1 MSYEILNKTIE
12 EIRKMLTKRK
22 GILTGLLALTLLFVA
37 GCGGNDNSASGD
49 SKKSLYFI
57 PIVDTGAYW
66 NPMKKGA
73 EDAAKDLGYTLI
85 TKTSPS
91 AEPSKKEKHIGF
103 IKEATAKDVAGI
115 AVAPIEKKAFKDSI
129 VAAEDKGIPVITFD
143 ADLENPDDR
152 TSYVGTD
159 NVSAGK
165 ELGKQAAEE
174 MKEKGITGG
183 SIAIV
188 CVDVAQPTMIDR
200 EKGLKEGFEE
210 VYGADASNFKF
221 LATIQDNDQ
230 PSESKKQ
237 LEGYISANKDLVTV
251 FSLGSEGPDVGVM
264 SALESQGKAGE
275 ILHYGFDYTDTW
287 LKGVDDGRIT
297 AIVDQDAYQ
306 IGYQVIENL
315 AKAVDGEELE
325 PTIPIDVK
333 YVKAADLKAYG
344 EEKSKIKTDTIE
356 STEASE

>member
-1 MSYEILNKTIE
+1 
-12 EIRKMLTKRK
+12 MLTKKK
-22 GILTGLLALTLLFVA
+22 GILTGLLVVMMLFVA
-37 GCGGNDNSASGD
+37 GCGSKESASGD

-73 EDAAKDLGYTLI
+73 EDAAKELGYTLI

-129 VAAEDKGIPVITFD
+129 KTAVDKGIPVITFD
-143 ADLENPDDR
+143 ADLENEADR
-152 TSYVGTD
+152 TAYVGTD

-174 MKEKGITGG
+174 MKAKGITGG

-210 VYGADASNFKF
+210 VYGKDTANFKF

-287 LKGVDDGRIT
+287 LKGIDDGRIT

-315 AKAVDGEELE
+315 AKAVEGEKIDT
-325 PTIPIDVK
+325 TIPIDVK
-333 YVKAADLKAYG
+333 YVKAADLEAYG
-344 EEKSKIKTDTIE
+344 KEKSKIKTDTIE
-356 STEASE
+356 STEESK

>member
-1 MSYEILNKTIE
+1 MFK
-12 EIRKMLTKRK
+12 K
-22 GILTGLLALTLLFVA
+22 GKVLLTGMMVATLLLAA
-37 GCGGNDNSASGD
+37 GCGKGSSASEE
-49 SKKSLYFI
+49 SEKTLYFI

-73 EDAAKDLGYTLI
+73 EDAAKELGYTLV

-103 IKEATAKDVAGI
+103 VKEATAKNVAGI
-115 AVAPIEKKAFKDSI
+115 AIAPIEKKAFVDPIKAAMDKD
-129 VAAEDKGIPVITFD
+129 IPVITFD
-143 ADLENPDDR
+143 ADLENSEDR
-152 TSYVGTD
+152 TAYVGTD

-174 MKEKGITGG
+174 MKEKGITSG

-210 VYGADASNFKF
+210 VYGSDAKNFKF

-264 SALESQGKAGE
+264 SAIESQSKSGK

-287 LKGVDDGRIT
+287 LKGIDDGRIT

-315 AKAVDGEELE
+315 VKTIDGETID

-333 YVKAADLKAYG
+333 YVPAAELEAYG
-344 EEKSKIKTDTIE
+344 KEKSNIKTDSVE
-356 STEASE
+356 D

>member
-1 MSYEILNKTIE
+1 MK
-12 EIRKMLTKRK
+12 K
-22 GILTGLLALTLLFVA
+22 GKFIAGALLAATLLAVGA
-37 GCGGNDNSASGD
+37 GCSA
-49 SKKSLYFI
+49 KKSDGASSDAKKTLYFV

-73 EDAAKDLGYTLI
+73 EDAAKKLGYTLV

-103 IKEATAKDVAGI
+103 IKEATAKGVAGI
-115 AVAPIEKKAFKDSI
+115 AVAPIEKKAFVKPIKEAMSKD
-129 VAAEDKGIPVITFD
+129 IPVITFD
-143 ADLENPDDR
+143 ADLANKDDR
-152 TSYVGTD
+152 TAYVGTD

-165 ELGKQAAEE
+165 ELGKKAAEE
-174 MKEKGITGG
+174 MKAKGITKG

-210 VYGADASNFKF
+210 VYGADAKNFKF

-264 SALESQGKAGE
+264 GAIESQGKAGQ

-297 AIVDQDAYQ
+297 AIVDQDAYK
-306 IGYQVIENL
+306 IGYQVIEDL
-315 AKAVDGEELE
+315 VKASKGEKLDK
-325 PTIPIDVK
+325 TIPIDVK

-344 EEKSKIKTDTIE
+344 VEKSKIKT
-356 STEASE
+356 TETDK

>member
-1 MSYEILNKTIE
+1 MFKKGKIILISMLVASLFLTTGCSKGSSAGGDTKKT
-12 EIRKMLTKRK
+12 
-22 GILTGLLALTLLFVA
+22 
-37 GCGGNDNSASGD
+37 
-49 SKKSLYFI
+49 LYFV

-73 EDAAKDLGYTLI
+73 EDAAKDLGYTLV

-103 IKEATAKDVAGI
+103 IKEATQKKVAGI
-115 AVAPIEKKAFKDSI
+115 AVAPIEKKAFVDPIKAAVDKD
-129 VAAEDKGIPVITFD
+129 IPVITFD
-143 ADLENPDDR
+143 ADLENPEDR
-152 TSYVGTD
+152 TAYVGTD
-159 NVSAGK
+159 NVSAGA
-165 ELGKQAAEE
+165 ELGKHAAEE
-174 MKEKGITGG
+174 MKAKGITSG

-200 EKGLKEGFEE
+200 EKGVKKAFKE
-210 VYGADASNFKF
+210 VYGEEAKNFKF
-221 LATIQDNDQ
+221 LSTIQDNDQ

-264 SALESQGKAGE
+264 SALESQGKAGK
-275 ILHYGFDYTDTW
+275 ILHYGFDYTKTW
-287 LKGVDDGRIT
+287 EKGIDDGRIT

-315 AKAVDGEELE
+315 VKAIDGEKIDS
-325 PTIPIDVK
+325 TIPIDVK
-333 YVKAADLKAYG
+333 YVKAEELKSYG
-344 EEKSKIKTDTIE
+344 KEKSKIKTDSVDE
-356 STEASE
+356 SAEDSTEATK

>member
-1 MSYEILNKTIE
+1 MFKKSKIV
-12 EIRKMLTKRK
+12 LT
-22 GILTGLLALTLLFVA
+22 GILMTMVLLAS
-37 GCGGNDNSASGD
+37 GCSNGSSAASSDND
-49 SKKSLYFI
+49 KTLYFI

-73 EDAAKDLGYTLI
+73 EDAAKELGYTLV

-103 IKEATAKDVAGI
+103 IKEATAKNVAGI
-115 AVAPIEKKAFKDSI
+115 SIAPIEKKAFVDPIKAAMDKD
-129 VAAEDKGIPVITFD
+129 IPVITFD

-152 TSYVGTD
+152 TAYVGTD

-165 ELGKQAAEE
+165 ELGKRAAEE

-210 VYGADASNFKF
+210 VYGTDAKNFKF

-264 SALESQGKAGE
+264 SAIESQGKSGK

-287 LKGVDDGRIT
+287 LKGIEDGRIT

-315 AKAVDGEELE
+315 VKAIDGEKIDA
-325 PTIPIDVK
+325 TIPIDVK
-333 YVKAADLKAYG
+333 YVPAAELKSYG
-344 EEKSKIKTDTIE
+344 EEKGKIKTDSVE
-356 STEASE
+356 DSTEETVEDSSK

>member
-1 MSYEILNKTIE
+1 
-12 EIRKMLTKRK
+12 MLTKKK
-22 GILTGLLALTLLFVA
+22 GILTGLLVVMMLFVA
-37 GCGGNDNSASGD
+37 GCGSKESASGD

-73 EDAAKDLGYTLI
+73 EDAAKELGYTLI

-129 VAAEDKGIPVITFD
+129 KTAVDKGIPVITFD
-143 ADLENPDDR
+143 ADLENEADR
-152 TSYVGTD
+152 TAYVGTD

-174 MKEKGITGG
+174 MKAKGITGG

-210 VYGADASNFKF
+210 VYGKDAANFKF

-287 LKGVDDGRIT
+287 LKGIDDGRIT

-315 AKAVDGEELE
+315 AKAVEGEKIDT
-325 PTIPIDVK
+325 TIPIDVK
-333 YVKAADLKAYG
+333 YVKAADLETYG
-344 EEKSKIKTDTIE
+344 KEKSKIKTDTIE
-356 STEASE
+356 STEESK

>member
-1 MSYEILNKTIE
+1 
-12 EIRKMLTKRK
+12 MLKK
-22 GILTGLLALTLLFVA
+22 SFWVISMFVA
-37 GCGGNDNSASGD
+37 LLLVGTGCSTSDSADAD
-49 SKKSLYFI
+49 SEKTLYFI

-73 EDAAKDLGYTLI
+73 EDAAQELGYTLV

-103 IKEATAKDVAGI
+103 IREAVAKNVAGI
-115 AVAPIEKKAFKDSI
+115 AIAPIEKKAFVDPIK
-129 VAAEDKGIPVITFD
+129 ATMDKNIPVITFD
-143 ADLENPDDR
+143 ADLENPEDR
-152 TSYVGTD
+152 TAYVGTD

-165 ELGKQAAEE
+165 ELGLRLAEE
-174 MKEKGITGG
+174 MKAKGITGG

-200 EKGLKEGFEE
+200 EKGLKEGFAEI
-210 VYGADASNFKF
+210 YGKDAENFKF

-237 LEGYISANKDLVTV
+237 LEGYIAANRDLVTV
-251 FSLGSEGPDVGVM
+251 FSLGSEGPNVGVM
-264 SALESQGKAGE
+264 SALESQGKAGQV
-275 ILHYGFDYTDTW
+275 LHYGFDYTDTW
-287 LKGVDDGRIT
+287 LSGVADERIT

-315 AKAVDGEELE
+315 VKAIDGETIDT
-325 PTIPIDVK
+325 TIPIDVN
-333 YVKAADLKAYG
+333 YVLAEELEEYG
-344 EEKSKIKTDTIE
+344 KEKSKVKTDSVEDSSIE
-356 STEASE
+356 STEESE

>member
-1 MSYEILNKTIE
+1 MFKKSKMILVSI
-12 EIRKMLTKRK
+12 
-22 GILTGLLALTLLFVA
+22 LALGTLVIA
-37 GCGGNDNSASGD
+37 GCSSGE
-49 SKKSLYFI
+49 SESGSSQKTLYFV
-57 PIVDTGAYW
+57 PIVYTGAYW

-73 EDAAKDLGYTLI
+73 EDAAKELGYTLV

-103 IKEATAKDVAGI
+103 IKEATAKNVAGI
-115 AVAPIEKKAFKDSI
+115 AVAPIEKKAFVDPIK
-129 VAAEDKGIPVITFD
+129 AAMDKEIPVITFD
-143 ADLENPDDR
+143 ADLENQDHR
-152 TSYVGTD
+152 TAYVGTD

-165 ELGKQAAEE
+165 ELGKRAAEE
-174 MKEKGITGG
+174 MKERGIKKG

-210 VYGADASNFKF
+210 IYGAEANNFHF
-221 LATIQDNDQ
+221 LSTIQDNDQ

-264 SALESQGKAGE
+264 SAIESQKKSGE

-287 LKGVDDGRIT
+287 LKGIKDERIT

-315 AKAVDGEELE
+315 AKAIDGEKLDKI
-325 PTIPIDVK
+325 IPIDVK
-333 YVKAADLKAYG
+333 YVKANELEEYG
-344 EEKSKIKTDTIE
+344 KEKSKIKTNSVEDSKDE
-356 STEASE
+356 TEETK

>member
-1 MSYEILNKTIE
+1 
-12 EIRKMLTKRK
+12 MLTKKK
-22 GILTGLLALTLLFVA
+22 GILTGLLVVMMLFVA
-37 GCGGNDNSASGD
+37 GCGSKESASGD

-73 EDAAKDLGYTLI
+73 EDAAKELGYTLI

-129 VAAEDKGIPVITFD
+129 KTAVDKGIPVITFD
-143 ADLENPDDR
+143 ADLENEADR
-152 TSYVGTD
+152 TAYVGTD

-174 MKEKGITGG
+174 MKAKGITGG

-210 VYGADASNFKF
+210 VYGKDAANFKF

-287 LKGVDDGRIT
+287 LKGIDDGRIT

-315 AKAVDGEELE
+315 AKAVEGEKIDT
-325 PTIPIDVK
+325 TIPIDVK
-333 YVKAADLKAYG
+333 YVKAADLEAYG
-344 EEKSKIKTDTIE
+344 KEKSKIKTDTIE
-356 STEASE
+356 STEESK

>member
-1 MSYEILNKTIE
+1 
-12 EIRKMLTKRK
+12 MLKK
-22 GILTGLLALTLLFVA
+22 GKKLVTGLTIATLLLA
-37 GCGGNDNSASGD
+37 GCGKEENTASGAED
-49 SKKSLYFI
+49 KSLYFV

-73 EDAAKDLGYTLI
+73 EDAAKEYGYTLV

-115 AVAPIEKKAFKDSI
+115 AVAPIEKKAFVSPIKAAMDKD
-129 VAAEDKGIPVITFD
+129 IPVITFD
-143 ADLENPDDR
+143 ADLENEADR
-152 TSYVGTD
+152 TAYVGTD

-165 ELGKQAAEE
+165 QLGIQAATE
-174 MKEKGITGG
+174 MKEKGITSG

-200 EKGLKEGFEE
+200 EKGIKEGFEE
-210 VYGADASNFKF
+210 VYGADAKKFKF

-264 SALESQGKAGE
+264 SAIESQGKAGE

-287 LKGVDDGRIT
+287 LKGIEDGRIT

-315 AKAVDGEELE
+315 AKVIEGEEIDS
-325 PTIPIDVK
+325 TIPIDVK
-333 YVKAADLKAYG
+333 YVKAEDLEEYG
-344 EEKSKIKTDTIE
+344 KEKSKVKTS
-356 STEASE
+356 STDDAE

>member
-1 MSYEILNKTIE
+1 
-12 EIRKMLTKRK
+12 MLTKKK
-22 GILTGLLALTLLFVA
+22 GILTGLLVVMMLFVA
-37 GCGGNDNSASGD
+37 GCGSKESASGD

-73 EDAAKDLGYTLI
+73 EDAAKELGYTLV

-129 VAAEDKGIPVITFD
+129 KTAVDKGIPVITFD
-143 ADLENPDDR
+143 ADLENEADR
-152 TSYVGTD
+152 TAYVGTD

-174 MKEKGITGG
+174 MKAKGITGG

-210 VYGADASNFKF
+210 VYGKDAANFKF

-287 LKGVDDGRIT
+287 LKGIDDGRIT

-315 AKAVDGEELE
+315 AKAVEGEKIDT
-325 PTIPIDVK
+325 TIPIDVK
-333 YVKAADLKAYG
+333 YVKAADLEAYG
-344 EEKSKIKTDTIE
+344 KEKSKIKTDTIE
-356 STEASE
+356 STEESK

>member
-1 MSYEILNKTIE
+1 
-12 EIRKMLTKRK
+12 MLKK
-22 GILTGLLALTLLFVA
+22 GKVVLIGLLAVTLLAVA
-37 GCGGNDNSASGD
+37 GCGKEKTASSD
-49 SKKSLYFI
+49 SKKTLYFI

-73 EDAAKDLGYTLI
+73 EDAAKDYEYTLV

-103 IKEATAKDVAGI
+103 IKEATAKGVAGI
-115 AVAPIEKKAFKDSI
+115 AVAPIEKKSFVDSI
-129 VAAEDKGIPVITFD
+129 KAAQEKDIPVITFD
-143 ADLENPDDR
+143 ADLENEADR
-152 TSYVGTD
+152 TAYVGTN

-174 MKEKGITGG
+174 MKAKGIDSG

-210 VYGADASNFKF
+210 VYGADAKNFKF

-264 SALESQGKAGE
+264 SAIESQGKSGE

-287 LKGVDDGRIT
+287 LKGVEDGRIT

-315 AKAVDGEELE
+315 VKAIDGEKIDK
-325 PTIPIDVK
+325 TIPIDVK
-333 YVKAADLKAYG
+333 YVLADELKAYG
-344 EEKSKIKTDTIE
+344 EEKSKVKTNSAEEETAE
-356 STEASE
+356 STK

>member
-1 MSYEILNKTIE
+1 MFK
-12 EIRKMLTKRK
+12 K
-22 GILTGLLALTLLFVA
+22 GKGLLIGALAATLLLTA
-37 GCGGNDNSASGD
+37 GCNSGSSASEE
-49 SKKSLYFI
+49 SEKTLYFI

-73 EDAAKDLGYTLI
+73 EDAAKELGYTLV

-103 IKEATAKDVAGI
+103 IKEATAKNVAGI
-115 AVAPIEKKAFKDSI
+115 AIAPIEKKAFVDPIK
-129 VAAEDKGIPVITFD
+129 AAVDKGIPVITFD

-152 TSYVGTD
+152 TAYVGTD

-165 ELGKQAAEE
+165 DLGEQAAEE

-200 EKGLKEGFEE
+200 EKGIKEGFEA
-210 VYGADASNFKF
+210 VYGADAKNFKF

-264 SALESQGKAGE
+264 SAIESQGKSGE

-287 LKGVDDGRIT
+287 LKGIDDGRIT

-315 AKAVDGEELE
+315 VKAVDGETID

-333 YVKAADLKAYG
+333 YVLAEDLEAYG
-344 EEKSKIKTDTIE
+344 EEKSKVKTDSVEDSESE
-356 STEASE
+356 STDESEN

>member
-1 MSYEILNKTIE
+1 
-12 EIRKMLTKRK
+12 MLKK
-22 GILTGLLALTLLFVA
+22 GKIALTGLMAVMLLLVA
-37 GCGGNDNSASGD
+37 GCSGGGSSASSD
-49 SKKSLYFI
+49 SKKTLYFI

-73 EDAAKDLGYTLI
+73 EDAAEKLGYTLV

-103 IKEATAKDVAGI
+103 VKEATAKKVAGI
-115 AVAPIEKKAFKDSI
+115 AIAPIEKKAFVDSI
-129 VAAEDKGIPVITFD
+129 KTAMDKDIPVITFD
-143 ADLENPDDR
+143 ADLENEADR
-152 TSYVGTD
+152 TAYVGTD

-174 MKEKGITGG
+174 MKTKGITGG
-183 SIAIV
+183 TIAIV

-210 VYGADASNFKF
+210 VYGSDASKFKF

-264 SALESQGKAGE
+264 SALESQGKSGE

-287 LKGVDDGRIT
+287 LKGVEDGRIT

-315 AKAVDGEELE
+315 VKSIDGEKIEK
-325 PTIPIDVK
+325 TIPIDVK
-333 YVKAADLKAYG
+333 YVKADELKKYG
-344 EEKSKIKTDTIE
+344 EEKSKIKTESAEDAVQE
-356 STEASE
+356 STDQSK

>member
-1 MSYEILNKTIE
+1 
-12 EIRKMLTKRK
+12 MLTKKK
-22 GILTGLLALTLLFVA
+22 GILTGLLVVMMLFVA
-37 GCGGNDNSASGD
+37 GCGSKESASGD

-73 EDAAKDLGYTLI
+73 EDAAKELGYTLV

-129 VAAEDKGIPVITFD
+129 KTAVDKGIPVITFD
-143 ADLENPDDR
+143 ADLENEADR
-152 TSYVGTD
+152 TAYVGTD

-210 VYGADASNFKF
+210 VYGKDAANFKF

-287 LKGVDDGRIT
+287 LKGIDDGRIT

-315 AKAVDGEELE
+315 AKAVEGEKIDT
-325 PTIPIDVK
+325 TIPIDVK
-333 YVKAADLKAYG
+333 YVKAADLETYG
-344 EEKSKIKTDTIE
+344 KEKSKIKTDTIE
-356 STEASE
+356 STEESK

>member
-1 MSYEILNKTIE
+1 MK
-12 EIRKMLTKRK
+12 K
-22 GILTGLLALTLLFVA
+22 GKLIVGALLAASLLAVGA
-37 GCGGNDNSASGD
+37 GCSN
-49 SKKSLYFI
+49 KKSGGSKTLYFI

-73 EDAAKDLGYTLI
+73 EDAAKELGYTLV

-103 IKEATAKDVAGI
+103 IKEATAKGVAGI
-115 AVAPIEKKAFKDSI
+115 AIAPIEKKAFVKPIKEAMDKD
-129 VAAEDKGIPVITFD
+129 IPVITFD
-143 ADLENPDDR
+143 ADLENKDDR
-152 TSYVGTD
+152 TAYVGTD

-174 MKEKGITGG
+174 MKAKGITKG

-210 VYGADASNFKF
+210 VYGADAKNFKF

-264 SALESQGKAGE
+264 SALESQGKAGK

-287 LKGVDDGRIT
+287 LKGIDDGRIT

-306 IGYQVIENL
+306 IGYQVIEDL
-315 AKAVDGEELE
+315 VKASKGEKLDK
-325 PTIPIDVK
+325 TIPIDVK

-344 EEKSKIKTDTIE
+344 IEKSKIKT
-356 STEASE
+356 TETDK

>member
-1 MSYEILNKTIE
+1 MFKKGNSVLIGTIAAALLVLSSCGNSDSTAASDKT
-12 EIRKMLTKRK
+12 
-22 GILTGLLALTLLFVA
+22 
-37 GCGGNDNSASGD
+37 
-49 SKKSLYFI
+49 LYFI

-73 EDAAKDLGYTLI
+73 EDAAKDLGYTLV

-103 IKEATAKDVAGI
+103 IKEATAKNVAGI
-115 AVAPIEKKAFKDSI
+115 AVAPIEKKAFVDPVKAAMDKD
-129 VAAEDKGIPVITFD
+129 IPVITFD
-143 ADLENPDDR
+143 ADLENQADR

-165 ELGKQAAEE
+165 ELGKRAAEE
-174 MKEKGITGG
+174 MKEKGITEG

-200 EKGLKEGFEE
+200 EAGLKEGFEE
-210 VYGADASNFKF
+210 VYGPDASNFKF

-264 SALESQGKAGE
+264 SALESQNKAGE

-287 LKGVDDGRIT
+287 LKGIDDGRIT

-315 AKAVDGEELE
+315 VKAIDGETLD
-325 PTIPIDVK
+325 PVIPIDVK
-333 YVKAADLKAYG
+333 YVPADELEAYG
-344 EEKSKIKTDTIE
+344 KAKSEIKTDSVE
-356 STEASE
+356 EETEETE

>member
-1 MSYEILNKTIE
+1 MKKITKVVLVA
-12 EIRKMLTKRK
+12 MLFTLVA
-22 GILTGLLALTLLFVA
+22 LTGCSK
-37 GCGGNDNSASGD
+37 GGD
-49 SKKSLYFI
+49 SAGGDKKKTLYFI

-73 EDAAKDLGYTLI
+73 EDAAKELGYTLV

-103 IKEATAKDVAGI
+103 IKEATAKGVAGI
-115 AVAPIEKKAFKDSI
+115 AIAPIEKKAFVDPIK
-129 VAAEDKGIPVITFD
+129 AAMDKKVPVITFD
-143 ADLENPDDR
+143 ADLENKSDR
-152 TSYVGTD
+152 TAYVGTD

-165 ELGKQAAEE
+165 ELGVQAAKE
-174 MKEKGITGG
+174 MKEKGITKG

-210 VYGADASNFKF
+210 VYGSEAKNFKF

-264 SALESQGKAGE
+264 SAIESQGKSGK

-287 LKGVDDGRIT
+287 LKGVSDGRIT

-315 AKAVDGEELE
+315 VKAIKGETLE

-333 YVKAADLKAYG
+333 YVKAADLEAYG
-344 EEKSKIKTDTIE
+344 KEKSKIKT
-356 STEASE
+356 SETDK

>member
-1 MSYEILNKTIE
+1 MT
-12 EIRKMLTKRK
+12 MV
-22 GILTGLLALTLLFVA
+22 LLAS
-37 GCGGNDNSASGD
+37 GCSNGSSAASSDND
-49 SKKSLYFI
+49 KTLYFI

-73 EDAAKDLGYTLI
+73 EDAAKELGYTLV

-103 IKEATAKDVAGI
+103 IKEATAKNVAGI
-115 AVAPIEKKAFKDSI
+115 AIAPIEKKAFVDPIKAAMDKD
-129 VAAEDKGIPVITFD
+129 IPVITFD

-152 TSYVGTD
+152 TAYVGTD

-165 ELGKQAAEE
+165 ELGKRAAEE

-210 VYGADASNFKF
+210 VYGTDAKTSNSWQQSKIMIN
-221 LATIQDNDQ
+221 LLNL
-230 PSESKKQ
+230 KKQ

-264 SALESQGKAGE
+264 SAIESQGKSGK

-287 LKGVDDGRIT
+287 LKGIEDGRIT

-315 AKAVDGEELE
+315 VKAIDGEKNRC
-325 PTIPIDVK
+325 D
-333 YVKAADLKAYG
+333 D
-344 EEKSKIKTDTIE
+344 SNRCKICASSRIE
-356 STEASE
+356 VIR

>member
-1 MSYEILNKTIE
+1 MYK
-12 EIRKMLTKRK
+12 K
-22 GILTGLLALTLLFVA
+22 GKAFIVGLLVMLLLV
-37 GCGGNDNSASGD
+37 SASCSSKED
-49 SKKSLYFI
+49 SADVENEKTLYFI

-73 EDAAKDLGYTLI
+73 EDAAKELGYTLI

-103 IKEATAKDVAGI
+103 IKEATAKNVAGI
-115 AVAPIEKKAFKDSI
+115 AIAPIEKKAFVDSI
-129 VAAEDKGIPVITFD
+129 KAAIAKDIPVITFD
-143 ADLENPDDR
+143 ADLENPSDR
-152 TSYVGTD
+152 TAYVGTD
-159 NVSAGK
+159 NISAGK

-174 MKEKGITGG
+174 LKEKGITEG

-200 EKGLKEGFEE
+200 EKGIKEGFAE
-210 VYGADASNFKF
+210 VYGKSAEKFKF

-264 SALESQGKAGE
+264 SALESQGKAGQ

-287 LKGVDDGRIT
+287 LKGVEDERIT

-315 AKAVDGEELE
+315 VKSIKGEIIDK
-325 PTIPIDVK
+325 TIPIDVK
-333 YVKAADLKAYG
+333 YVLAKDLETYG
-344 EEKSKIKTDTIE
+344 EEKSKIKTDSVEDSSTE
-356 STEASE
+356 STE

>member
-1 MSYEILNKTIE
+1 MK
-12 EIRKMLTKRK
+12 K
-22 GILTGLLALTLLFVA
+22 GKLIVGALLAATLLAVGA
-37 GCGGNDNSASGD
+37 GCS
-49 SKKSLYFI
+49 SKKSGVSSDAKKTLYFI

-73 EDAAKDLGYTLI
+73 EDAAKELGYTLV

-103 IKEATAKDVAGI
+103 IKEATAKNVAGI
-115 AVAPIEKKAFKDSI
+115 AIAPIEKKAFVKPIKEAMAKD
-129 VAAEDKGIPVITFD
+129 IPVIAFD
-143 ADLENPDDR
+143 ADLENKDDR
-152 TSYVGTD
+152 TAYVGTD

-165 ELGKQAAEE
+165 ELGKKAAEE
-174 MKEKGITGG
+174 MKEKGITKG

-210 VYGADASNFKF
+210 VYGADAKNFKF

-264 SALESQGKAGE
+264 GAIESQGKAGQ

-306 IGYQVIENL
+306 IGYQVIEDL
-315 AKAVDGEELE
+315 VKASKGEKLDK
-325 PTIPIDVK
+325 TIPIDVK

-344 EEKSKIKTDTIE
+344 VEKSKIKT
-356 STEASE
+356 SETD

>member
-1 MSYEILNKTIE
+1 MK
-12 EIRKMLTKRK
+12 K
-22 GILTGLLALTLLFVA
+22 GKFIVGALLAATFLAVGA
-37 GCGGNDNSASGD
+37 GCS
-49 SKKSLYFI
+49 SKKSSDSSSGDKKTLYFV

-73 EDAAKDLGYTLI
+73 EDAAKELGYDLV

-103 IKEATAKDVAGI
+103 INEAVAKNVAGI
-115 AVAPIEKKAFKDSI
+115 AIAPIEKKAFVKPIKAAMDKD
-129 VAAEDKGIPVITFD
+129 IPVITFD
-143 ADLENPDDR
+143 ADLENKDDR
-152 TSYVGTD
+152 TAYVGTD

-165 ELGKQAAEE
+165 ELGKKAAEE
-174 MKEKGITGG
+174 MKEKGITKG

-188 CVDVAQPTMIDR
+188 CVDVAKPTMIDR
-200 EKGLKEGFEE
+200 EKGLKEGFKE

-287 LKGVDDGRIT
+287 LKGVEDGRIT

-315 AKAVDGEELE
+315 DKAIKGEKLDK
-325 PTIPIDVK
+325 TIPIDVK
-333 YVKAADLKAYG
+333 YVKASDLETYG
-344 EEKSKIKTDTIE
+344 VEKSKIKT
-356 STEASE
+356 SETD

>member
-1 MSYEILNKTIE
+1 MK
-12 EIRKMLTKRK
+12 K
-22 GILTGLLALTLLFVA
+22 GKLIVGALLAASLLAVG
-37 GCGGNDNSASGD
+37 GCS
-49 SKKSLYFI
+49 SKKSDSGSGSDAKKTLYFV

-73 EDAAKDLGYTLI
+73 EDAAKKLGYTLV

-103 IKEATAKDVAGI
+103 IKEATAKGVAGI
-115 AVAPIEKKAFKDSI
+115 AIAPIEKKAFVKPI
-129 VAAEDKGIPVITFD
+129 KEAMDKKIPVITFD
-143 ADLENPDDR
+143 ADLENKDDR
-152 TSYVGTD
+152 TAYVGTD

-165 ELGKQAAEE
+165 ELGKKAAEE
-174 MKEKGITGG
+174 MKAKGIDKG

-210 VYGADASNFKF
+210 VYGADAKNFKF

-264 SALESQGKAGE
+264 GAIESQGKAGQ

-306 IGYQVIENL
+306 IGYQVIEDL
-315 AKAVDGEELE
+315 VKATKGEKLDK
-325 PTIPIDVK
+325 TIPIDVK

-344 EEKSKIKTDTIE
+344 VEKSKIKT
-356 STEASE
+356 SETD

>member
-1 MSYEILNKTIE
+1 
-12 EIRKMLTKRK
+12 MLRK
-22 GILTGLLALTLLFVA
+22 GKGLLIALLAVTLLVVA
-37 GCGGNDNSASGD
+37 GCGKEKSAAGDN
-49 SKKSLYFI
+49 KKTLYFI

-73 EDAAKDLGYTLI
+73 EDAAKHYHYTLV

-103 IKEATAKDVAGI
+103 IKEATAKGVAGI
-115 AVAPIEKKAFKDSI
+115 AVAPIEKKSFVDSI
-129 VAAEDKGIPVITFD
+129 KAAQEKDIPVITFD
-143 ADLENPDDR
+143 ADLENEADR
-152 TSYVGTD
+152 TAYVGT
-159 NVSAGK
+159 NNHSAGK
-165 ELGKQAAEE
+165 ELGKRAAEE
-174 MKEKGITGG
+174 MKAKGINSG

-210 VYGADASNFKF
+210 VYGADAKNFKF

-264 SALESQGKAGE
+264 SAIESQGKSGD

-287 LKGVDDGRIT
+287 LKGVEDGRIT

-315 AKAVDGEELE
+315 VKAIDGEKIDK
-325 PTIPIDVK
+325 TIPIDVK
-333 YVKAADLKAYG
+333 YVPAGELKAYG
-344 EEKSKIKTDTIE
+344 EEKSKVKTDSAEDETKE
-356 STEASE
+356 STK

>member
-1 MSYEILNKTIE
+1 
-12 EIRKMLTKRK
+12 MLTKKK
-22 GILTGLLALTLLFVA
+22 GILTGLLVVMMLFVA
-37 GCGGNDNSASGD
+37 GCGSKESASGD

-73 EDAAKDLGYTLI
+73 EDAAKELGYTLV

-129 VAAEDKGIPVITFD
+129 KTAVDKGIPVITFD
-143 ADLENPDDR
+143 ADLENEADR
-152 TSYVGTD
+152 TAYVGTD

-210 VYGADASNFKF
+210 VYGNDAANFKF

-287 LKGVDDGRIT
+287 LKGIDDGRIT

-315 AKAVDGEELE
+315 AKAVEGEKIDT
-325 PTIPIDVK
+325 TIPIDVK
-333 YVKAADLKAYG
+333 YVKAADLETYG
-344 EEKSKIKTDTIE
+344 KEKSKIKTDTIE
-356 STEASE
+356 STEESK

>member
-1 MSYEILNKTIE
+1 MFK
-12 EIRKMLTKRK
+12 KRK
-22 GILTGLLALTLLFVA
+22 SLITGISIATMLLLGA
-37 GCGGNDNSASGD
+37 CGNGGSAD
-49 SKKSLYFI
+49 ADMEKTLYFV

-73 EDAAKDLGYTLI
+73 EDAAEELGYTLV

-115 AVAPIEKKAFKDSI
+115 AVAPIEKKSFADPIK
-129 VAAEDKGIPVITFD
+129 AAMDKEIPVITFD
-143 ADLENPDDR
+143 ADLENEADR
-152 TSYVGTD
+152 TAYVGTD

-174 MKEKGITGG
+174 MKEKGITSG

-200 EKGLKEGFEE
+200 EAGIKAGFEE

-264 SALESQGKAGE
+264 SAIESQGKSGE

-287 LKGVDDGRIT
+287 LQGIEDGRIT

-315 AKAVDGEELE
+315 VKAIDGEEIDK
-325 PTIPIDVK
+325 TIPIDVK
-333 YVKAADLKAYG
+333 YVKATELKAYG
-344 EEKSKIKTDTIE
+344 EEKSKIKTE
-356 STEASE
+356 STDDVETEGSETKDSE

>member
-1 MSYEILNKTIE
+1 MFK
-12 EIRKMLTKRK
+12 KGKVVLTS
-22 GILTGLLALTLLFVA
+22 IVMATLLLVS
-37 GCGGNDNSASGD
+37 GCGNGSSSNADNE
-49 SKKSLYFI
+49 KTLYFV

-73 EDAAKDLGYTLI
+73 EDAAKKYGYTLV

-103 IKEATAKDVAGI
+103 IKEATAKGVAGI
-115 AVAPIEKKAFKDSI
+115 AVAPIEKKAFVDPIKAAMDKD
-129 VAAEDKGIPVITFD
+129 IPVITFD
-143 ADLENPDDR
+143 ADLENEADR
-152 TSYVGTD
+152 TAYVGTD

-174 MKEKGITGG
+174 MKAKGITSG

-210 VYGADASNFKF
+210 VYGADAENFKY

-264 SALESQGKAGE
+264 SAIESQGKSGE

-287 LKGVDDGRIT
+287 LKGVEDGRIT

-315 AKAVDGEELE
+315 VKVIDGEKID

-333 YVKAADLKAYG
+333 YVLAADLKAYG
-344 EEKSKIKTDTIE
+344 EEKSKVKTDSVEDSGEE
-356 STEASE
+356 SAEESE